1 MKAKLRNQAVL
12 AAIFALAALPA
23 AAAKDAS
30 AGNFAALDT
39 NHDGYLSKAETAGIK
54 GFGKAFD
61 EADANHDGR
70 LDHDEFVKAGAIH
83 DRMRLGKYFDD
94 SVITAKVKAALVKE
108 EKLKGFDISV
118 ETEHG
123 RVLLSGFVDNPKL
136 RARALEIASSVDGVR
151 DVHDGI
157 VVR

>member
-1 MKAKLRNQAVL
+1 MKRKLGNQAVL

-23 AAAKDAS
+23 AAAS
-30 AGNFAALDT
+30 GTGAGDFAALDA
-39 NHDGYLSKAETAGIK
+39 NHDGYLSKAETAKLK

-70 LDHDEFVKAGAIH
+70 LDRDEFVKAGAIH
-83 DRMRLGKYFDD
+83 DRMRLGKYVDD

-118 ETEHG
+118 ETQDG
-123 RVLLSGFVDNPKL
+123 QVLLSGFVNNPQSRT
-136 RARALEIASSVDGVR
+136 RAVKIASSVDGVR

>member
-1 MKAKLRNQAVL
+1 MTRQLTRQ
-12 AAIFALAALPA
+12 AIFAATFALFALPA
-23 AAAKDAS
+23 AAAS
-30 AGNFAALDT
+30 AGGAGDFAALDA
-39 NHDGYLSKAETAGIK
+39 NHDGYLSKAETAKIA

-70 LDHDEFVKAGAIH
+70 LDRDEFVKAGAIH
-83 DRMRLGKYFDD
+83 DRVRLGKYVDD

-118 ETEHG
+118 ETDHG
-123 RVLLSGFVDNPKL
+123 RVLLSGFVDSPQL
-136 RARALEIASSVDGVR
+136 RTQALKIASSVDGVR
-151 DVHDGI
+151 DVRDGI